1 MNIYFLIAGILCFIL
16 GIVHSILGELLIFNS
31 KRNPSSIVPSKKSAD
46 LKERHIRIIWATWHL
61 ATIFGWCLGVI
72 LVKISLTQNEL
83 NIEIIRL
90 ITQSTNYAMM
100 AGSILVLIA
109 TKGKHPG
116 WIILLIIG
124 ALLIIGN

>member
-1 MNIYFLIAGILCFIL
+1 MNVYFLIAGILCFIL
-16 GIVHSILGELLIFNS
+16 GIVHSILGELLIFKS

-46 LKERHIRIIWATWHL
+46 FKERHIRIIWATWHL
-61 ATIFGWCLGVI
+61 TTIFGWCLGII
-72 LVKISLTQNEL
+72 LVKISLTQSEL
-83 NIEIIRL
+83 NTEIIGL
-90 ITQSTNYAMM
+90 ITQSTIYAMM

-116 WIILLIIG
+116 WLILLIIG

>member
-61 ATIFGWCLGVI
+61 TTIFGWCLGVI
-72 LVKISLTQNEL
+72 LVKISLNQNEL
-83 NIEIIRL
+83 NTEIIRL
-90 ITQSTNYAMM
+90 IAQSTIYAMI

-109 TKGKHPG
+109 TKERHPG

-124 ALLIIGN
+124 TLLIIGN